1 MASDDTI
8 FGRIVR
14 GEIPCDQVYADDLC
28 LAFRDIQPQAP
39 VHLLVIP
46 REPLVSLAEAAEEH
60 QALLGHLLLVAAKV
74 ARQEGLQ
81 AWRTVLNTGAEAG
94 QTVFHLHVHVI
105 GGRPL
110 DWPPG

>member
-1 MASDDTI
+1 MASVDTI
-8 FGRIVR
+8 FGRIAR

-46 REPLVSLAEAAEEH
+46 REPLVSLAEAGDQH
-60 QALLGHLLLVAAKV
+60 QALLGHLLLVAATV

-81 AWRTVLNTGAEAG
+81 AWRTVLNIGAEAG

>member
-1 MASDDTI
+1 MACDDTI